1 VIDQPKSNMFLDQIE
16 MILGKEN
23 ILTGGRVAERSHH
36 IWCLGQPLQALAV
49 VFPRSTQEV
58 SEIMTVC
65 KEHQQPVV
73 VHGGMTNMVGSTET
87 KGNELVISME
97 KMNKILEI
105 DTVSMTVLVEA
116 GVIIEN
122 LHQAVDKE
130 GLMFPV
136 TYGAKGSAQV
146 GGMIATNA
154 GGLRVFRYGMT
165 RNWVLG
171 LEVVLADGTIISSL
185 KKLVKDN
192 SGLDLKQL
200 FIGSEGTMGIITRA
214 VLKLRLASKS
224 RNTAVIAVETYAQVV
239 GLLQYMVEALEGAL
253 TGFELIW
260 KDTYAA
266 MIGVLQGK
274 GVPLP
279 VGSQFYVLMET
290 SGTDPAMDREL
301 LEHVLVKA
309 FEKGLMQD
317 GTVAGSDHE
326 QQHFWRIRED
336 VDHLVAMCSHDQ
348 HFDVSLPISLID
360 QYISEISEKLNKIPE
375 VDRYF
380 VYGHMA
386 DGNIHLIVSNTV
398 GNLSIKEK
406 INQLIYSPLPKYGGS
421 ISAEH
426 GIGLHKK
433 RYLSYS
439 RSSEE
444 IALMKLLKTTI
455 DPSNLL
461 NPGKIF

>member
-1 VIDQPKSNMFLDQIE
+1 MDRLE
-16 MILGKEN
+16 LILGKGN
-23 ILTGGRVAERSHH
+23 ILTGKTVSERSHH
-36 IWCLGQPLQALAV
+36 IWILDQPLQARAV
-49 VFPRSTQEV
+49 VFPQSTQEV
-58 SEIMTVC
+58 SEIMILC
-65 KEHQQPVV
+65 KEHHQPIV

-87 KGNELVISME
+87 QGNELVISME
-97 KMNKILEI
+97 KMNRILDI
-105 DTVSMTVLVEA
+105 DTVSKTVLVEA
-116 GVIIEN
+116 GVILEH
-122 LHQAVDKE
+122 LHQSVELE

-136 TYGAKGSAQV
+136 TYGAKGSAQI

-214 VLKLRLASKS
+214 VLKLMVGPKS
-224 RNTAVIAVETYAQVV
+224 RNTAVIAVATYSQVV
-239 GLLQYMVEALEGAL
+239 SFLHFMEGTLAGTL

-260 KDTYAA
+260 KDTYTA
-266 MIGVLQGK
+266 MIGVLKGK

-279 VGSQFYVLMET
+279 VGYPFYVLVEK
-290 SGTDPAMDREL
+290 SGTEPEKDRET
-301 LEHVLVKA
+301 LENVLVKA
-309 FEKGLMQD
+309 FEKGLILD
-317 GTVAGSDHE
+317 GTVARSELE
-326 QQHFWRIRED
+326 QQLFWRIRED
-336 VDHLVAMCSHDQ
+336 VDHIVAMCTHDQ
-348 HFDVSLPISLID
+348 HFDVSLPISQID
-360 QYISEISEKLNKIPE
+360 VYILEISEKLNLVPE

-386 DGNIHLIVSNTV
+386 DGNIHLIVSKTE
-398 GNLSIKEK
+398 GSAELKEQVNR
-406 INQLIYSPLPKYGGS
+406 IIYSPLPGFGGS

-426 GIGLHKK
+426 GIGVHKK
-433 RYLSYS
+433 KYLSYS

-444 IALMKLLKTTI
+444 IILMKLLKSTL
-455 DPSNLL
+455 DPTNLL

>member
-1 VIDQPKSNMFLDQIE
+1 MIDLPKTNAFLDHLE
-16 MILGKEN
+16 LILGKDN
-23 ILTGGRVAERSHH
+23 ILTGDKMAERSHH
-36 IWCLGQPLQALAV
+36 IWCFDQPLQALAV
-49 VFPRSTQEV
+49 VFPHSTQEV
-58 SEIMTVC
+58 SEIMTLC
-65 KEHQQPVV
+65 KEFQQPIV
-73 VHGGMTNMVGSTET
+73 VHGGMTNMVGSTVT
-87 KGNELVISME
+87 NGNELVISMD
-97 KMNKILEI
+97 KMNQILEI
-105 DTVSMTVLVEA
+105 DTVSKTVLVEA
-116 GVIIEN
+116 GVILEH
-122 LHQAVDKE
+122 LHQAVDSE

-154 GGLRVFRYGMT
+154 GGFRVFRYGMT

-171 LEVVLADGTIISSL
+171 LEVVLADGTVISSL

-214 VLKLRLASKS
+214 VLKLMMATKS

-239 GLLQYMVEALEGAL
+239 TLLQFMEAELAGTL

-266 MIGVLQGK
+266 MIGVLKGK

-279 VGSQFYVLMET
+279 DGYPFYILMET
-290 SGTDPAMDREL
+290 SGTETQTDREA
-301 LEHVLVKA
+301 LENVMVKA
-309 FEKGLMQD
+309 FERGLLLD
-317 GTVAGSDHE
+317 GTIAKSDPE

-336 VDHLVAMCSHDQ
+336 IDHIVAMCTHDQ
-348 HFDVSLPISLID
+348 HFDVSLPISQID
-360 QYISEISEKLNKIPE
+360 VYILEISEELNKIPQ
-375 VDRYF
+375 VDRFF

-386 DGNIHLIVSNTV
+386 DGNIHLIVSKTE
-398 GNLSIKEK
+398 GSIELKEK
-406 INQLIYSPLPKYGGS
+406 VNQVIYSPLPGYGGS

-433 RYLSYS
+433 NYLSYS

-444 IALMKLLKTTI
+444 IALMKILKTTL

-461 NPGKIF
+461 NPGKVI